1 MFVRFLK
8 LFKFDSMGQFGNYCN
23 VKLEP
28 TQYLSS
34 TGSHYDPKTYL
45 EFHPLKFITYGTIF
59 KYDFFGLNITRFF
72 HAVLPRLSVS

>member
-8 LFKFDSMGQFGNYCN
+8 LLKFDSMDQFGNYCN
-23 VKLEP
+23 VKLES

-45 EFHPLKFITYGTIF
+45 EFHPLKFITYITFLFKLNTI
-59 KYDFFGLNITRFF
+59 
-72 HAVLPRLSVS
+72 LSRCSPEIIS